1 MEAAEK
7 DTSYSI
13 GEALALLQKEFPD
26 VSISKIRFL
35 ESKGLIA
42 PERTAAGFRRFSQAD
57 IDRLVA
63 ILKLQRDQY
72 LPLAVIRE
80 QFTGEPEARR
90 GGRRGRT
97 GARAR
102 QDQPSLGLDGE
113 DQVEVEVEDPETAS
127 RPPAPEPRALR
138 VVQDLD
144 PDPEPPSIEPA
155 EAGPAAQDDQEKA
168 PAPTLSQESG
178 LELLVAST
186 ATAFAHVPLVPA
198 QELNRPP
205 TAPAQTVQD
214 GEPPQT
220 EPGEAEAPSAG
231 QSRGRKGRKRSK
243 DDGAVEEAPEAPV
256 EVTGNL
262 TPRDFIAQAGIN
274 AAFLAELELY
284 GIVKPTKEHGLL
296 TYDAELVELARVAK
310 SLDALGLGPRHLK
323 SLRVSVEKEFGLIE
337 QLVATQLGA
346 GGTRAKRKAAETA
359 RALEEQS
366 ERFRRQ
372 LLALLVSGLIGD
384 RP

>member
-80 QFTGEPEARR
+80 QFTGESEERR
-90 GGRRGRT
+90 SGRRGRT

-102 QDQPSLGLDGE
+102 RDQPSLGLDG
-113 DQVEVEVEDPETAS
+113 DEVAEMENGRALET
-127 RPPAPEPRALR
+127 RALR
-138 VVQDLD
+138 VV
-144 PDPEPPSIEPA
+144 PDIEPEPVELAAEVQQEARPSEPERAPEPEPA
-155 EAGPAAQDDQEKA
+155 EVL
-168 PAPTLSQESG
+168 APTLSQESG

-198 QELNRPP
+198 QELSRAISGPAKP
-205 TAPAQTVQD
+205 EESVAPESAEPEATEEAQAPA
-214 GEPPQT
+214 
-220 EPGEAEAPSAG
+220 AKA
-231 QSRGRKGRKRSK
+231 RKGRKRAAQEPAPDQTAESSE
-243 DDGAVEEAPEAPV
+243 AVSGSLGSRE
-256 EVTGNL
+256 
-262 TPRDFIAQAGIN
+262 FIAQAGIN
-274 AAFLAELELY
+274 AAFLAELEQF
-284 GIVKPTKEHGLL
+284 GIVKPTKVHGVVA
-296 TYDAELVELARVAK
+296 YDSQLVELAKVAK
-310 SLDALGLGPRHLK
+310 SLDGLGLGPRHLK

-337 QLVATQLGA
+337 QLVATQLGT
-346 GGTRAKRKAAETA
+346 GGARGRRKAAETA
-359 RALEEQS
+359 RALEEHS
-366 ERFRRQ
+366 ERFRR
-372 LLALLVSGLIGD
+372 LLLSLLVSDLIGE

>member
-42 PERTAAGFRRFSQAD
+42 PERTAAGFRRFCQAD

-90 GGRRGRT
+90 GGRRGRA

-102 QDQPSLGLDGE
+102 MDQPSLGLDGE
-113 DQVEVEVEDPETAS
+113 DQVEVEVEVDEAPDPAV
-127 RPPAPEPRALR
+127 PEVRSLR
-138 VVQDLD
+138 VVQDIE
-144 PDPEPPSIEPA
+144 PEPEKTPAEPA
-155 EAGPAAQDDQEKA
+155 PVAQATPEPA
-168 PAPTLSQESG
+168 PVPTLSQESG

-198 QELNRPP
+198 QELNRPI
-205 TAPAQTVQD
+205 ASPAKHVPDAEPDQVD
-214 GEPPQT
+214 SGE
-220 EPGEAEAPSAG
+220 GESAPSG
-231 QSRGRKGRKRSK
+231 QARGRKGRKRAK
-243 DDGAVEEAPEAPV
+243 DDAAVASEAEAPV
-256 EVTGNL
+256 EATGIL
-262 TPRDFIAQAGIN
+262 TPREFMAQAGVN
-274 AAFLAELELY
+274 AAFLAELEQF
-284 GIVKPTKEHGLL
+284 GIVKPTKVHGALS
-296 TYDAELVELARVAK
+296 YESQLVELAKVAK

-337 QLVATQLGA
+337 QLVATQLGT
-346 GGTRAKRKAAETA
+346 GGARAKRKAAETA

-366 ERFRRQ
+366 ERFRRL
-372 LLALLVSGLIGD
+372 LLALLVSGLIGEQ
-384 RP
+384 P